1 MPDGVVAS
9 TTTMTGSVVAA
20 KAIVMKVLALRA
32 HAPAGEGLVW
42 LIAARLALLSFAP
55 FATT

>member
-1 MPDGVVAS
+1 
-9 TTTMTGSVVAA
+9 MTGSVVAA